1 MKGGAQEGTR
11 GREIPARR
19 PFRRNSCLPGVSARV
34 HAGGPV
40 VDPPGGAPHGCGSP
54 RRACDHGFAWAAAKR
69 PRPAPSLPLRCPAC
83 CPRPSWVTEPT
94 MDLGRLLL
102 RLTIGGTFFVHGT
115 QKLFGWFGGYGP
127 DGTGQ
132 FFESLGLR
140 PGRRNAMAAGST
152 EAGCGILIALGLA
165 TPVAAAGLSAVMITA
180 LRTAVWKDGIKPA
193 TGEHEVLLAAAAL
206 ALTETGP
213 GAPSLD
219 SALGRERRGPGWMLA
234 ALAAGGAGSAMA
246 ISMAPRQPAAPASA
260 APAAAPA
267 TPEAPPAP
275 EPRAT

>member
-1 MKGGAQEGTR
+1 M
-11 GREIPARR
+11 
-19 PFRRNSCLPGVSARV
+19 
-34 HAGGPV
+34 
-40 VDPPGGAPHGCGSP
+40 
-54 RRACDHGFAWAAAKR
+54 
-69 PRPAPSLPLRCPAC
+69 
-83 CPRPSWVTEPT
+83 
-94 MDLGRLLL
+94 

-140 PGRRNAMAAGST
+140 PGRRNALAAGWT
-152 EAGCGILIALGLA
+152 ETGGGILVALGFA
-165 TPVAAAGLSAVMITA
+165 TPLAAAGLSAVMITA
-180 LRTAVWKDGIKPA
+180 LRTAVWNEGFKPA

-219 SALGRERRGPGWMLA
+219 SALGLERSGPAWALA
-234 ALAAGGAGSAMA
+234 ALGAGAAGSAMA
-246 ISMAPRQPAAPASA
+246 ISMGRQQPTPTAPAAPAG
-260 APAAAPA
+260 APA

-275 EPRAT
+275 EPRTT

>member
-1 MKGGAQEGTR
+1 
-11 GREIPARR
+11 
-19 PFRRNSCLPGVSARV
+19 
-34 HAGGPV
+34 
-40 VDPPGGAPHGCGSP
+40 
-54 RRACDHGFAWAAAKR
+54 
-69 PRPAPSLPLRCPAC
+69 
-83 CPRPSWVTEPT
+83 
-94 MDLGRLLL
+94 MDIGRLLL

-140 PGRRNAMAAGST
+140 PGRRNALAAGAT
-152 EAGCGILIALGLA
+152 ESGGGILIALGLA

-193 TGEHEVLLAAAAL
+193 TGEHELLLATGAL

-219 SALGRERRGPGWMLA
+219 SALGLERRGIGWTLA
-234 ALAAGGAGSAMA
+234 SLAAGAAGSALA
-246 ISMAPRQPAAPASA
+246 ISMGQRQPAAPAPT
-260 APAAAPA
+260 APAEAPA

-275 EPRAT
+275 EARTT